1 MLQDSPSCPPWLPR
15 GELAHCTVG
24 AGVLVV
30 TGEPGSGW
38 RPRAKLCTH
47 DVTWAICPP
56 IWAQVAHVLKKWGA
70 DWIISKN
77 YILLGPTLSHDIR
90 ISREG
95 PTDLHL

>member
-1 MLQDSPSCPPWLPR
+1 M
-15 GELAHCTVG
+15 
-24 AGVLVV
+24 LVV

-70 DWIISKN
+70 GWIISKN